1 MIMKSDRFHEL
12 IHDVSLSIKLQWSSK
27 YKSIC
32 VIIISITG
40 QKPIVIGGFYRVWT
54 NDGKKTTAEQLSSI
68 EILNQQI
75 IKGTEKAESVIML
88 GDVNLCS
95 HKWND
100 KNFPNKKVAESLEAE
115 LKARDMGLTFKSDII
130 QANGNI
136 ASSAIDHIY
145 VSDELESKTKTMTI
159 SSFSRLLHDMA
170 LLCQWSC
177 ITLDQY

>member
-12 IHDVSLSIKLQWSSK
+12 IHDVSLVIKLQWSSK

-75 IKGTEKAESVIML
+75 IKGTE
-88 GDVNLCS
+88 C
-95 HKWND
+95 
-100 KNFPNKKVAESLEAE
+100 F
-115 LKARDMGLTFKSDII
+115 F
-130 QANGNI
+130 
-136 ASSAIDHIY
+136 
-145 VSDELESKTKTMTI
+145 
-159 SSFSRLLHDMA
+159 
-170 LLCQWSC
+170 
-177 ITLDQY
+177 